1 MENHN
6 ANEAGETMRYNRHFS
21 GNDRFAVANSSTC
34 RLYTLSNQTAEG
46 NHQVFRN
53 IEIGLQKRIPE
64 VKSGQCLHMSSDNNL
79 GSEKKRKKG
88 ILVQESTDN
97 D

>member
-1 MENHN
+1 
-6 ANEAGETMRYNRHFS
+6 MRLGKQWDIIAIFS
-21 GNDRFAVANSSTC
+21 DNDRFAVANPSTC
-34 RLYTLSNQTAEG
+34 RLSTLSNQTAEG
-46 NHQVFRN
+46 NHQVLRN

-64 VKSGQCLHMSSDNNL
+64 VKSGQCLHMSLDNNV
-79 GSEKKRKKG
+79 GSEKKRKEKKD